1 LELKM
6 KDSEA
11 TSETLCTR
19 AEDLAAYLYNE
30 ASEGEAQDFERHT
43 ERCAS
48 CKAELAAFTQVRSN
62 IIEWRSHALGLA
74 QTTALGSERAP
85 AAELSKSPA
94 RKPSALAALRE
105 FFALSPVWLRAAT
118 GLASLAVCALV
129 LFAVARIMEG
139 PRVVFVEK
147 AVTVGPTQ
155 ADVDALVDK
164 RVREE
169 LAARNNSEEMTP
181 KPIAVPVNEQSSP
194 TIIQSVG
201 RTTSAQRRM
210 IAQSRRRP
218 APVSTEEYEE
228 LARDLQLVPS
238 RDEEDL
244 PRLIDLID
252 EAN

>member
-1 LELKM
+1 M
-6 KDSEA
+6 KDSEE
-11 TSETLCTR
+11 TSASLCTR
-19 AEDLAAYLYNE
+19 AEDLVAYLYDE
-30 ASEGEAQDFERHT
+30 ASEGEALDFERHT

-48 CKAELAAFTQVRSN
+48 CKAELAAFRLVRSN
-62 IIEWRSHALGLA
+62 IGEWRSHALA
-74 QTTALGSERAP
+74 FAETKALSNETAP
-85 AAELSKSPA
+85 AVQRSDSNA
-94 RKPSALAALRE
+94 RKPSALAAIRE

-118 GLASLAVCALV
+118 GLASLAVCALIV
-129 LFAVARIMEG
+129 FAVARITEG

-169 LAARNNSEEMTP
+169 LAARTNPTEINP
-181 KPIAVPVNEQSSP
+181 GPIAVQVREQSSP
-194 TIIQSVG
+194 TLALSGG
-201 RTTSAQRRM
+201 RSNSAQRRM
-210 IAQSRRRP
+210 IAQSRR
-218 APVSTEEYEE
+218 APTQASTDEYEE
-228 LARDLQLVPS
+228 LARDLQLVPT

>member
-1 LELKM
+1 M
-6 KDSEA
+6 KDSEV
-11 TSETLCTR
+11 TSETFCTR
-19 AEDLAAYLYNE
+19 AEELVAYLYNE

-48 CKAELAAFTQVRSN
+48 CKAELAAFTQVRSS
-62 IIEWRSHALGLA
+62 ISEWRGYALGLA
-74 QTTALGSERAP
+74 QTTALTNEIAP

-169 LAARNNSEEMTP
+169 LAARNNPAEIKASPMAAPVSEQINP
-181 KPIAVPVNEQSSP
+181 AIAQSG
-194 TIIQSVG
+194 G
-201 RTTSAQRRM
+201 RSTSAQKRV
-210 IAQSRRRP
+210 IAQSRRPR

-228 LARDLQLVPS
+228 LARDLQLVPT

>member
-1 LELKM
+1 M

-11 TSETLCTR
+11 TSESLCTR
-19 AEDLAAYLYNE
+19 AEDLVAYLYHE
-30 ASEGEAQDFERHT
+30 ASEGEALDFERHT
-43 ERCAS
+43 EGCAS
-48 CKAELAAFTQVRSN
+48 CKAEIVAFRQVRSS
-62 IIEWRSHALGLA
+62 IAEWRSDALGLA
-74 QTTALGSERAP
+74 ETKALEEKTAP
-85 AAELSKSPA
+85 AAHRSDSPA

-105 FFALSPVWLRAAT
+105 FLTLSPTWLRAAT
-118 GLASLAVCALV
+118 GLASLAVCALI
-129 LFAVARIMEG
+129 LFAIARIAEG

-147 AVTVGPTQ
+147 VVPIGPSQ

-169 LAARNNSEEMTP
+169 LAARTNPVEINQG
-181 KPIAVPVNEQSSP
+181 PIAVQVNEQSSR
-194 TIIQSVG
+194 TLAQSGG
-201 RTTSAQRRM
+201 RSNSAQRRRG
-210 IAQSRRRP
+210 AQSRRAP

-228 LARDLQLVPS
+228 LARDLQLLPT

>member
-1 LELKM
+1 M

-11 TSETLCTR
+11 TAESLCTR
-19 AEDLAAYLYNE
+19 AEDLVAYLYDE
-30 ASEGEAQDFERHT
+30 ASEDEAQDFERHT
-43 ERCAS
+43 QRCAS

-62 IIEWRSHALGLA
+62 ISEWRNHALGLA
-74 QTTALGSERAP
+74 ETTALANEIAPVAQRSE
-85 AAELSKSPA
+85 SPA
-94 RKPSALAALRE
+94 LKPSALAALRE

-118 GLASLAVCALV
+118 GLASLAICALV
-129 LFAVARIMEG
+129 LFAVARVAEG

-147 AVTVGPTQ
+147 AVPVGPTQ

-169 LAARNNSEEMTP
+169 LAARNNQEEI
-181 KPIAVPVNEQSSP
+181 KAGPIAVPVSDQSN
-194 TIIQSVG
+194 TTLAQSRG
-201 RTTSAQRRM
+201 RSSSAQRLSGVRTG
-210 IAQSRRRP
+210 RTP
-218 APVSTEEYEE
+218 ATVSTEEYEE
-228 LARDLQLVPS
+228 LARDLQLVPT

>member
-1 LELKM
+1 M

-11 TSETLCTR
+11 ISKSLCTR
-19 AEDLAAYLYNE
+19 AEDLIAYLYNE

-62 IIEWRSHALGLA
+62 ITEWRSHALGLA
-74 QTTALGSERAP
+74 QTTALANEIAP
-85 AAELSKSPA
+85 AAERSRSPA

-105 FFALSPVWLRAAT
+105 FFALSPIWLRAAT
-118 GLASLAVCALV
+118 GLASLAVCALII
-129 LFAVARIMEG
+129 FAIARIAEG

-169 LAARNNSEEMTP
+169 LAARNKQEEIKASSIVTP
-181 KPIAVPVNEQSSP
+181 VSEQSSP
-194 TIIQSVG
+194 TLAQSGG
-201 RTTSAQRRM
+201 RSTSAQRRTG
-210 IAQSRRRP
+210 AQSRRTP
-218 APVSTEEYEE
+218 PTATTEEYEE
-228 LARDLQLVPS
+228 LARDLQLVPT